1 MPRGSHGPKEG
12 LSPPNSLK
20 LVAESREFLLH
31 LNKNISE
38 WDLHIR
44 KTQHYNFT
52 RGCPAEA
59 ADNWAYSGFL
69 GANKTRFL
77 GRWLFFFRGQILQL
91 RIELALHTHYLTGLV
106 VMSSQLSFNFF
117 IEPSRVMLPKKMLVI
132 DFKSFA
138 ISVYLI
144 VTSLSWEL
152 AHLFL
157 LKKFSHC

>member
-59 ADNWAYSGFL
+59 ADNW
-69 GANKTRFL
+69 
-77 GRWLFFFRGQILQL
+77 WLFWAPTKHGSLEDDCFFFRGQILQL